1 MKAKATLAPKAKA
14 HAKLAKLDL
23 NGTKLVRFPK
33 SEINAS
39 SLETLSRLVDDFCER
54 IEKDRGYDDF
64 NQKTIDAL
72 RTGGTVTEAAMKH
85 LLGILDTAIWDV
97 EFSLKLLEDMFIFK
111 SAYFE
116 EEANEMRTLI
126 DKEVLAVHYAK
137 YTQAWLLEIAAVHN
151 IEFVME
157 VAA

>member
-1 MKAKATLAPKAKA
+1 MKSKAPAKP
-14 HAKLAKLDL
+14 AKLDL
-23 NGTKLVRFPK
+23 SFTKLVTFPR

-54 IEKDRGYDDF
+54 IERDREYDDF
-64 NQKTIDAL
+64 NQQTIDAI
-72 RTGGTVTEAAMKH
+72 RTGGTVTEEDLKH
-85 LLGILDTAIWDV
+85 LLGILDDAIWDIK
-97 EFSLKLLEDMFIFK
+97 FSLELLEDMFIFK
-111 SAYFE
+111 SVYFE
-116 EEANEMRTLI
+116 EEANEMRPLI

-151 IEFVME
+151 IEME